1 MGLTSP
7 LGCWGL
13 HKRRVRRASEGS
25 DREIETCRFITC
37 QSHTQPEYVSLAT
50 NIPIIAMAKSRAVAP
65 AATRA
70 ASFGPAAPGDE

>member
-1 MGLTSP
+1 MVFTGL

-25 DREIETCRFITC
+25 DWEIETCRFITC
-37 QSHTQPEYVSLAT
+37 QSHTQPEFVGLAT
-50 NIPIIAMAKSRAVAP
+50 NTPIIAMAKARAVAP

-70 ASFGPAAPGDE
+70 ACFGPAAPGDE